1 MTATPLPLWA
11 RALRRRATA
20 KARASRPAPPIGA
33 VVSSWRVSSLSDE
46 YGSVFAVCTGC
57 GRETERRV
65 MALWLPCGHREG
77 ETGRQR
83 GTAGV
88 ECVGCRRV
96 GAVFEGPRCGRCWRR
111 NLTGDRP

>member
-1 MTATPLPLWA
+1 MTATPLSLWA

-20 KARASRPAPPIGA
+20 KARANRLVPAIGT
-33 VVSSWRVSSLSDE
+33 VIGSWRVSSLPDE

-77 ETGRQR
+77 KPGRLS

-96 GAVFEGPRCGRCWRR
+96 GAVFAGPRCGRCWRANISR
-111 NLTGDRP
+111 